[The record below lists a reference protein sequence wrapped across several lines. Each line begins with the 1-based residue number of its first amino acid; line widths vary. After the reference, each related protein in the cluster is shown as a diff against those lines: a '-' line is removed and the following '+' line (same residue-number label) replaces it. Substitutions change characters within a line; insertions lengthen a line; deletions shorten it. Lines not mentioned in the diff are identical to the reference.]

1 MTSRNSFWA
10 SIRENNKRRIWLWLL
25 SALGFIV
32 AMPTAVALT
41 ISRGM
46 TSTDRFYEIYGDA
59 LAAQKLREY
68 LMGRVGEFLG
78 FDSIMWFFVSAFAV
92 VSAIQGFSYLYNRQ
106 KIDFYMGMPVKR
118 SRRFLV
124 IWLNGILVYLIPYL
138 LGLMLS
144 CLIAVLNGAMS
155 GPLFMEISAV
165 YGAHLCLY
173 LGVYHLAI
181 LALMMTGNMIITCF
195 GVAVFFLYELVIR
208 MLVQAYMTLFFKF
221 YSDYTYNPMPVFSPF
236 AIYFRLADV
245 MSGLGELEQKVLNP
259 FMAVVYLLLFAAV
272 VGVIAYACYLKR
284 PAEAAGKAMAFSL
297 PKPWLK
303 ILIAVPVTL
312 VAGIVVGD
320 VVGYRPTYDEGHVG
334 YVFFS
339 MAIVLVVTCCLIQV
353 IYEFDIRGILHKKR
367 HILISAVLTAMV
379 FGIFKYDVFG
389 YDSYIPRAE
398 KVESVAFVAPMGG
411 SYYGDGYFDEDMN
424 TMSRYAYVNEYMYL
438 TDVGTVNKLLK
449 KSIDTI
455 GAMDSLDE
463 MYPEEETTARWY
475 QVTVNYRMNNK
486 RLISRKM
493 YVNLA
498 DEETVE
504 LVDRIQSSEEFIA
517 GAYIGASDILERAV
531 SNEALKISAVYG
543 SGVYEKKLAREEME
557 ELLSLYR
564 EDIRKMGFINQR
576 ENIHSGSLVLN
587 VEKQMDGYTMNRQAE
602 LRIYPFFDRCIAY
615 LKEKGYYME
624 NCVNPEDIER
634 IQIINYNYEAAEQL
648 AKLGEEAE
656 EGGVMSPGELLYT
669 QAHEEEVVLVEKEY
683 GADEQNDTRKY
694 ATYEDTVSI
703 EQIAEMI
710 YPMGWIGENWNMN
723 KERDDD
729 YVITVYFKPGS
740 EVAKGYGNVI
750 EYCFVSGQ
758 VPAFV
763 AEDTVYEMP

>member
-25 SALGFIV
+25 SALGFVI

-46 TSTDRFYEIYGDA
+46 TSMEHYYEIYGEA

-68 LMGRVGEFLG
+68 LIGRVGEFLG
-78 FDSIMWFFVSAFAV
+78 FESIMWFFVAAFAV

-118 SRRFLV
+118 SKRFLV
-124 IWLNGILVYLIPYL
+124 IWLNGIFVYLIPYL
-138 LGLMLS
+138 LGLILS
-144 CLIAVLNGAMS
+144 SLIAMVNGAMS
-155 GPLFMEISAV
+155 GALFLEILAV

-208 MLVQAYMTLFFKF
+208 MLVQAYMTFFFKF
-221 YSDYTYNPMPVFSPF
+221 YSDYTYDPTPVFSPF

-245 MSGLGELEQKVLNP
+245 MSGRGVFEQKALNP

-272 VGVIAYACYLKR
+272 VGAIAYVCYLKR
-284 PAEAAGKAMAFSL
+284 PAEAAGKAMAFSM

-353 IYEFDIRGILHKKR
+353 IYEFDIRGILHKKC

-379 FGIFKYDVFG
+379 FAVFKYDVFG
-389 YDSYIPRAE
+389 YDSYIPSVE
-398 KVESVAFVAPMGG
+398 KVESVAFIAPMGG

-424 TMSRYAYVNEYMYL
+424 TMSRYEYVNEYMYL

-449 KSIDTI
+449 KSIDTV

-463 MYPEEETTARWY
+463 MYPEEKTNVRWY
-475 QVTVNYRMNNK
+475 QVTVNYRMSNK
-486 RLISRKM
+486 RIVSRKM

-498 DEETVE
+498 DEETVA

-531 SNEALKISAVYG
+531 SNETLKISAVYG
-543 SGVYEKKLAREEME
+543 NGVYEKKLSREEME
-557 ELLSLYR
+557 EVLALYR

-576 ENIHSGSLVLN
+576 ENIPSGSLVLN
-587 VEKQMDGYTMNRQAE
+587 VEKLMDGYTINRQAE
-602 LRIYPFFDRCIAY
+602 LKIYPFFDRCTSY
-615 LKEKGYYME
+615 LQEKGYYME
-624 NCVNPEDIER
+624 TYVNPEDIER
-634 IQIINYNYEAAEQL
+634 IQIINYNSEAAE
-648 AKLGEEAE
+648 KLFELEKEAE
-656 EGGVMSPGELLYT
+656 EGGVMSSGELLYT
-669 QAHEEEVVLVEKEY
+669 QAHEEEVVLVEKGY

-694 ATYEDTVSI
+694 ATYEDAQSI

-710 YPMGWIGENWNMN
+710 YPVGWIGENWSMN
-723 KERDDD
+723 KERDAD
-729 YVITVYFKPGS
+729 YVINVYFKPDS
-740 EVAKGYGNVI
+740 EVSKDYGNVT
-750 EYCFVSGQ
+750 EYCFVEEQ

-763 AEDTVYEMP
+763 AEDTVYELP